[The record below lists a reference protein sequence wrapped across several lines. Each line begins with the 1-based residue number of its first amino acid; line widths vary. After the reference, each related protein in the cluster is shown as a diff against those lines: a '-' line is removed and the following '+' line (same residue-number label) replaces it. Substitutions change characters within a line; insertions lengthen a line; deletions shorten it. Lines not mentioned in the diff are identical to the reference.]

1 MKFHRINALLFRHL
15 YLIMRSFPR
24 LMDIFFWPVLDLLLW
39 GFLSIYIDKL
49 KLNGVNLVTVLLG
62 GIILWG
68 IFHQAQ
74 QAISVA
80 FLEEV
85 WEKNLLNIFVTP
97 LTINEFLVSTLL
109 LGAVKIV
116 LAATVLAILGFF
128 LYAFNLFSLGFALIP
143 FLVNL
148 LIFGWVIGL
157 LTMAIILRFGTS
169 AQVLA
174 FGFVILIQPFSAVFY
189 PVSALPNAIQ
199 FISYLFPSTYVFEGM
214 RAVLATGI
222 MPANYIVLAFVTNA
236 IYLALVMILFYAMF
250 NWVKRK
256 GALLKL
262 D

>member
-1 MKFHRINALLFRHL
+1 MKLHRINALLFRHL

-39 GFLSIYIDKL
+39 GFLSLYIAKL
-49 KLNGVNLVTVLLG
+49 QLNGVNLVTVLLG
-62 GIILWG
+62 SIILWG

-97 LTINEFLVSTLL
+97 LTVWEFLMSTLL
-109 LGAVKIV
+109 LGAVKIILAASV
-116 LAATVLAILGFF
+116 LAVLGWF

-143 FLVNL
+143 FLANL
-148 LIFGWVIGL
+148 LVFGWVIGL
-157 LTMAIILRFGTS
+157 FTMAIILRFGTS

-189 PVSALPNAIQ
+189 PVSALPHAIQ
-199 FISYLFPSTYVFEGM
+199 FISYLIPSTYVFEGM
-214 RAVLATGI
+214 RTVITTGVTPI
-222 MPANYIVLAFVTNA
+222 DSILWAGVANL
-236 IYLALVMILFYAMF
+236 IYLALVMIFFYGMF
-250 NWVKRK
+250 NWVKKK
-256 GALLKL
+256 GLLLKL